1 MNYDGAKLIWS
12 NRRVHTRGVVIGE
25 VRYEPGG
32 FCGPRLQRDYEL
44 VVIHSG
50 EGEVRVDGVTRHLS
64 VGQVFLFLPGC
75 REYYRFARE
84 RETHHS
90 YCSMSPALMTPRLKD
105 LLGRAPKAV
114 PQSDVFRLILAA
126 AFRLRTLHGVVAS
139 QLVHQVGLCL
149 FHDYLHTSRE
159 AERRSNTDPAVRT
172 FLDHLQDHFAEE
184 ACLAEAHKAAG
195 VSRNALIYKFSAQ
208 LESTPARYLWQY
220 RTERGIAMLAETG
233 HTIAEIAFR
242 CGFKSPFHFSRLVK
256 THSGRSPRAL
266 RSAVWAKEAAGLAPQ
281 DAEAPDSK

>member
-1 MNYDGAKLIWS
+1 MNNYDGAKLIWT
-12 NRRVHTRGVVIGE
+12 NRRVHTQGVVIGE

-50 EGEVRVDGVTRHLS
+50 EGEVQVDGVTRLLS

-75 REYYRFARE
+75 REYYRFARD

-90 YCSMSPALMTPRLKD
+90 YCSMSPALMTPRLKS
-105 LLGRAPKAV
+105 LLARAPEAV

-126 AFRLRTLHGVVAS
+126 AFRLRTLHGVAAS
-139 QLVHQVGLCL
+139 QLIHQVGLCL
-149 FHDYLHTSRE
+149 FHDYLHASRN
-159 AERRSNTDPAVRT
+159 AERRVNTDPAVRT
-172 FLDHLQDHFAEE
+172 FLDHLHDHFGEE
-184 ACLAEAHKAAG
+184 ECLANAHRSAG
-195 VSRNALIYKFSAQ
+195 VSRNALIYKFRAQ
-208 LESTPARYLWQY
+208 LESTPARYLWRY

-266 RSAVWAKEAAGLAPQ
+266 RSDVWTKAAPGRAAEAA
-281 DAEAPDSK
+281 EI